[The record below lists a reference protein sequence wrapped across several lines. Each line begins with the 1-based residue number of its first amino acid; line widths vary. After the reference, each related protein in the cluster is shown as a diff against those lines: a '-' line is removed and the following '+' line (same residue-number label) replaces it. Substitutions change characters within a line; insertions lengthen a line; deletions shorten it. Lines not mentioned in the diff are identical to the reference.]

1 MSATAGGSM
10 AWPGRSTAAMC
21 PTASSPT
28 STSHAL
34 PPALPPRLRRSS
46 LSCSSGT
53 MEPSGLLT
61 SPGLSL
67 LNHSSEQKEIGEGV
81 RIGFLMGNAPFLKV
95 L

>member
-1 MSATAGGSM
+1 
-10 AWPGRSTAAMC
+10 
-21 PTASSPT
+21 
-28 STSHAL
+28 
-34 PPALPPRLRRSS
+34 
-46 LSCSSGT
+46 

-61 SPGLSL
+61 SPGLLL